1 MLDYV
6 IGGGWLALGTTAAA
20 VAALSLRVLVNF
32 VRQGPSAADEA
43 YERGDSVR
51 AWWNAHQSPTTLESP
66 RDNERLAFA
75 SREDETYGEVLVE
88 ERASY
93 PSYVRI

>member
-1 MLDYV
+1 MNFVLSS
-6 IGGGWLALGTTAAA
+6 GLLALGIAATA
-20 VAALSLRVLVNF
+20 VAALSIRVFINF

-51 AWWNAHQSPTTLESP
+51 AWWNASQSPTTLESP

-75 SREDETYGEVLVE
+75 ARQDKIYGEVLVE
-88 ERASY
+88 ERASF
-93 PSYVRI
+93 PSYTR